1 MIGPTPRIKGAGVAG
16 NFTITPLTPEQR
28 QIVEGQLAA
37 DRAAR
42 SPVNPGGFPG
52 YGHGDE
58 NLIPIG
64 GQLVRIIVPPGGFAG
79 FAQQTPATQRLFSQA
94 AGRRGG
100 QTTQRRR
107 RRKAR
112 AAAMPR
118 RRRRRSAA
126 AAPRRRRSSRRPAR
140 LVKGS
145 AAAKRY
151 MASIRRKRRR

>member
-1 MIGPTPRIKGAGVAG
+1 MIGPIRKLPRPPVAG

-28 QIVEGQLAA
+28 SIVEGQLAT
-37 DRAAR
+37 DRARR
-42 SPVNPGGFPG
+42 SPVSPGAFPG
-52 YGHGDE
+52 YGSGVE

-107 RRKAR
+107 RRKAK
-112 AAAMPR
+112 AALP
-118 RRRRRSAA
+118 RRRRRSAS
-126 AAPRRRRSSRRPAR
+126 AAPRRRARRARRPAR

>member
-1 MIGPTPRIKGAGVAG
+1 VIGPIRKIPRPPVAG

-42 SPVNPGGFPG
+42 APTGPGAFPG
-52 YGHGDE
+52 YGAGDE
-58 NLIPIG
+58 NLITIG
-64 GQLVRIIVPPGGFAG
+64 GQRVRIIVPPGGFAG

-107 RRKAR
+107 RRKAKA

-118 RRRRRSAA
+118 RRRRRSRA
-126 AAPRRRRSSRRPAR
+126 RRPAR

>member
-1 MIGPTPRIKGAGVAG
+1 MIGATPRIKGAGVAG

-28 QIVEGQLAA
+28 AIVEGQM
-37 DRAAR
+37 AR
-42 SPVNPGGFPG
+42 RPPVSAGAFPG
-52 YGHGDE
+52 YGRGDE

-100 QTTQRRR
+100 LTTQRRR
-107 RRKAR
+107 RRKSK

-118 RRRRRSAA
+118 RRRRRSTAS
-126 AAPRRRRSSRRPAR
+126 RRRVTRRSRRPAR

>member
-1 MIGPTPRIKGAGVAG
+1 MIGPIRRIPPKPVAG

-42 SPVNPGGFPG
+42 APVNPGGFPG

-58 NLIPIG
+58 NLVPIG

-107 RRKAR
+107 RRKSK
-112 AAAMPR
+112 AAMPR
-118 RRRRRSAA
+118 RRRRSAA
-126 AAPRRRRSSRRPAR
+126 TAAPRRRRSRRPAR